1 MVLYSQCRLENNG
14 DFIIWNLNWAG
25 KFTAKS
31 SSLHFRIKTVKST
44 NRIACSTDQE
54 NKLIY
59 LFISCL
65 GQTHEGNSAKLPTN
79 DKESKSALP
88 LQQRI
93 IKQLLQTST
102 SLGRALSDLFVLL
115 VKLSVGSAQRQRRA
129 PHPNATPGLPTLPAR
144 FVAFQ
149 LTKLLKEAFSW
160 QGLPSACSVPKPRWL
175 KLTYITS
182 RR

>member
-1 MVLYSQCRLENNG
+1 M
-14 DFIIWNLNWAG
+14 
-25 KFTAKS
+25 
-31 SSLHFRIKTVKST
+31 
-44 NRIACSTDQE
+44 
-54 NKLIY
+54 
-59 LFISCL
+59 
-65 GQTHEGNSAKLPTN
+65 PTN

-88 LQQRI
+88 VQQRI

-102 SLGRALSDLFVLL
+102 ALGRALSDLFVLL

-160 QGLPSACSVPKPRWL
+160 QGLPSACSVPKLR
-175 KLTYITS
+175 
-182 RR
+182 

>member
-1 MVLYSQCRLENNG
+1 MIYSVDSAIQHLNN
-14 DFIIWNLNWAG
+14 W
-25 KFTAKS
+25 S
-31 SSLHFRIKTVKST
+31 QTVKST
-44 NRIACSTDQE
+44 NHIACSTEQE

-59 LFISCL
+59 LSISCL

-88 LQQRI
+88 VQQRI

-144 FVAFQ
+144 FIAFQ

-160 QGLPSACSVPKPRWL
+160 QGLPSACSVPKPR
-175 KLTYITS
+175 
-182 RR
+182 